1 MINKSQIAASMAREC
16 DICKHLH
23 EKLTPAAYSFKP
35 SEKQRG
41 TVELLQYVAICGIA
55 AIQSLYQS
63 NWKVFGDYYARVKD
77 LKPEDFP
84 AAMDRQ
90 KQEIHEFFDGI
101 TEHTL
106 ETRDALLPVGG
117 TQLLGQAI
125 LDLPF
130 KWLPAYKLQLFL
142 YAKMTGSTEI
152 GTVNAWMGMDWKP
165 SKS

>member
-16 DICKHLH
+16 DICKHVY

-35 SEKQRG
+35 SEKQRT
-41 TVELLQYVAICGIA
+41 TVELLQYIAICGIA
-55 AIQSLYQS
+55 GIQSLHQS
-63 NWKVFGDYYARVKD
+63 NWKVFGEYRARVAEM
-77 LKPEDFP
+77 KPDEFP

-90 KQEIHEFFDGI
+90 KKEIHEYFDQI

-106 ETRDALLPVGG
+106 ETQDARLPIGG
-117 TQLLGQAI
+117 TQALGQAI

-142 YAKMTGSTEI
+142 YAKMTGSSEI
-152 GTVNAWMGMDWKP
+152 GTSNAWMGIDWKP
-165 SKS
+165 APK